1 MNLRKDHSHTS
12 TYFTVNFLCELLYG
26 GWGVSRT
33 LVHQFAGSGAA
44 LEMLPLLWSYRYLCT
59 TQMCLPLFLRVVSGP
74 SFFEHNFQRRMSR
87 LEQRWRAQRSV
98 ISIVNCRIP
107 WTNRDLNVY
116 CAFGLFL
123 KACLLQCLLIF
134 MPLTHAK
141 SLGAVMGA
149 CLCVKEF
156 CPWRIEYTGSVT
168 SEQLNKHSLCLFCC
182 IVVDS
187 LPALVHSSELS
198 FKTWS

>member
-1 MNLRKDHSHTS
+1 MRILKGSKPGSDRLLGLSLLSMFVWYSVSSNSFWVVFHSLS
-12 TYFTVNFLCELLYG
+12 
-26 GWGVSRT
+26 
-33 LVHQFAGSGAA
+33 
-44 LEMLPLLWSYRYLCT
+44 SY
-59 TQMCLPLFLRVVSGP
+59 
-74 SFFEHNFQRRMSR
+74 NFQRRMSR

-168 SEQLNKHSLCLFCC
+168 NEQLNKHSLCLFCC

-187 LPALVHSSELS
+187 LPALAHSSELS

>member
-1 MNLRKDHSHTS
+1 MQKSVGCRAESDT
-12 TYFTVNFLCELLYG
+12 FLYRSCCQWSLTRFSIQCSFR
-26 GWGVSRT
+26 VSD
-33 LVHQFAGSGAA
+33 
-44 LEMLPLLWSYRYLCT
+44 
-59 TQMCLPLFLRVVSGP
+59 
-74 SFFEHNFQRRMSR
+74 SFYWKYNFQRRMSR

-168 SEQLNKHSLCLFCC
+168 NEQLNKHSL
-182 IVVDS
+182 VS
-187 LPALVHSSELS
+187 LLLYSCWLIACSSSQLWAVIQDM
-198 FKTWS
+198 KLGQQTRWI